1 MPHTSFPNVTWVIF
15 VEVDAAM
22 MQATS
27 ITSASR
33 VLPVLADVAMAVAHV
48 APKFLGLPQSGWPV
62 GGLQERENY
71 VKSHEV
77 LIFF

>member
-33 VLPVLADVAMAVAHV
+33 VLPELTDVAVAVAHV
-48 APKFLGLPQSGWPV
+48 APKFLGLPQCGWHV
-62 GGLQERENY
+62 GG
-71 VKSHEV
+71 
-77 LIFF
+77 

>member
-27 ITSASR
+27 ITSASW
-33 VLPVLADVAMAVAHV
+33 VPPVLAHAAVAMAHV
-48 APKFLGLPQSGWPV
+48 APKFLGLPQSGWHV
-62 GGLQERENY
+62 GGRDAL
-71 VKSHEV
+71 VTV
-77 LIFF
+77 LMALV